1 METFLRLSK
10 VFSCS
15 KHCIKQSYS
24 FARPCVWPNTLRM
37 LPCIM
42 HGPLT
47 PCKFENTWKVS
58 SCHPNF
64 HSLWWITKAKQFF
77 AMERDFSIMRKSG
90 ASEIDTKIMMLPS
103 YLTQQGICKGKKK
116 KDSEP
121 SHCHTAAYWNTRS
134 GIQQSFAE
142 NTSSLKS
149 HPALYKVKT
158 WKWKFR
164 FPVLVD
170 QWSVIELKQRNLC
183 AFKIKWF
190 LMYLITKNK
199 ILFLPGFLKISW

>member
-1 METFLRLSK
+1 METFLHLSK

-116 KDSEP
+116 KRFRTKSL
-121 SHCHTAAYWNTRS
+121 SYC
-134 GIQQSFAE
+134 GILKHQVRNSAVLCRKHIQFE
-142 NTSSLKS
+142 ITSSFVQS
-149 HPALYKVKT
+149 
-158 WKWKFR
+158 
-164 FPVLVD
+164 
-170 QWSVIELKQRNLC
+170 
-183 AFKIKWF
+183 
-190 LMYLITKNK
+190 
-199 ILFLPGFLKISW
+199 

>member
-1 METFLRLSK
+1 METFLHLSK

-116 KDSEP
+116 KIQNQVTVILR
-121 SHCHTAAYWNTRS
+121 HTETPGQEFSSPLQKTHPVWNH
-134 GIQQSFAE
+134 IQLCTKLKHGNE
-142 NTSSLKS
+142 NLGFQFWLIS
-149 HPALYKVKT
+149 
-158 WKWKFR
+158 
-164 FPVLVD
+164 D
-170 QWSVIELKQRNLC
+170 Q
-183 AFKIKWF
+183 
-190 LMYLITKNK
+190 
-199 ILFLPGFLKISW
+199 